1 MKKFL
6 KLSIAMLVLSAG
18 IVSNVYAQTKIGHLN
33 STELLSGLID
43 WQNAQKEL
51 ETFATKKREA
61 LEQQSKVLVD
71 DYNKLVEQDS
81 KGLLPPAEKQRKA
94 DDFQKHQTDLEQQ
107 QQLAQQEV
115 LKKEQD
121 LTDPIRKKVT
131 DAIAAV
137 AKEKGYN
144 YVIDTSLGVTL
155 FENPNDD
162 ITPFVKDKLR

>member
-61 LEQQSKVLVD
+61 
-71 DYNKLVEQDS
+71 
-81 KGLLPPAEKQRKA
+81 
-94 DDFQKHQTDLEQQ
+94 LEQQ